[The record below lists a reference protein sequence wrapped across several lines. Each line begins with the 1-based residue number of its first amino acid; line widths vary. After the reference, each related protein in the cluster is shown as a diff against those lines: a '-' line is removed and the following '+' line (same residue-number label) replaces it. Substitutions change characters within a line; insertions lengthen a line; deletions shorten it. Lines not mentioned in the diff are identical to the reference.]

1 MRSTDI
7 LSDVI
12 SHLGMT
18 VSIGEMDL
26 VHMMML
32 PNLYEGPEHQHI
44 LEALMEKNYLVA
56 EGNLQYYSL

>member
-18 VSIGEMDL
+18 VSIGEIYL
-26 VHMMML
+26 VHMMMMI

-44 LEALMEKNYLVA
+44 LVALMGRNSLVA
-56 EGNLQYYSL
+56 T

>member
-18 VSIGEMDL
+18 VSIGEIDL

-32 PNLYEGPEHQHI
+32 ANLYERPEHQHI
-44 LEALMEKNYLVA
+44 LVALMGKNSLVA
-56 EGNLQYYSL
+56 T